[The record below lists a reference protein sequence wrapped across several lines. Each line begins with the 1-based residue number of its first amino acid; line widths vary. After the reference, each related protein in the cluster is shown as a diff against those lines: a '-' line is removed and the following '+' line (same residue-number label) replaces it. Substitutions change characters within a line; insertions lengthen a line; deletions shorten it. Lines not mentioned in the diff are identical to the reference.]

1 MVVGYS
7 IKIDKCTSIR
17 HKGAGDK
24 DIEWLP
30 NMKVIGKSLSGYD
43 KLTLYIYIYIYIYIY
58 LVMSRTADL
67 LVTCEVRGPGGA
79 FKKKDFCSKT

>member
-43 KLTLYIYIYIYIYIY
+43 KLTLYIYIY

-67 LVTCEVRGPGGA
+67 LVTCEVRGPGA